1 MIMNS
6 SINMKRWLVAYT
18 KPKHEKAVRDQM
30 LKNNFEAYLPLIK
43 AKKKWSDRR
52 NWVDLPLFRS
62 YVFVNIEPANSIYVA
77 KLTGV
82 VRIIRFGTR
91 LAYLQKSDITTI
103 KRMIEGG
110 LNPRNEN
117 YFLRGNPVIVEEGPL
132 KGVTGEV
139 VKVKNQRRLLMR
151 IDTLQQS
158 ISVNIDQGFLK
169 LIN

>member
-1 MIMNS
+1 M
-6 SINMKRWLVAYT
+6 
-18 KPKHEKAVRDQM
+18 
-30 LKNNFEAYLPLIK
+30 
-43 AKKKWSDRR
+43 
-52 NWVDLPLFRS
+52 
-62 YVFVNIEPANSIYVA
+62 
-77 KLTGV
+77 

-103 KRMIEGG
+103 KRMIDGG